1 MLKICPATNHQPT
14 TMTAASWKA
23 LCSATFNKETAVTI
37 SGFQRTASESF
48 CSRCRGKIKPP
59 KLKIVSPEEMLAKT
73 PTNNK
78 EQPMTTKVSN
88 RGTCDCC
95 EDKNLV
101 LRNNYNKKMCGKCA
115 SMYSNV
121 RNWLPIIEM
130 ALADIW
136 PDNYGP
142 GAKQL
147 AASNPDAVKVAVN
160 EKTEAV
166 LKRIEKLVGY
176 EGDDPEE
183 MVEHVAAGEA
193 LLEHIQRSAAK
204 TFIGMVINQEDIPGL
219 FARFAASSYAVREQT
234 RFIVTVRDMLGM
246 PVSHLGD
253 LTATLAEKLELLG
266 EYSTTMDR
274 TTDSMT
280 MALRKQDEAEQQ
292 VERREAALWEL
303 VNAMEELIVDRE
315 EIYRLYNELF
325 QAYKEETGSN
335 EPDDLTTTQQAI
347 ANQCDYLK
355 QTLLEKN
362 RKYGNSALE
371 PVRLF
376 SKADPVEQIRVR
388 IDDKLSRLQSA
399 QIDDTEDVELDLAG
413 YMVLLKVAKRTA

>member
-1 MLKICPATNHQPT
+1 MLKICPATSNLPT
-14 TMTAASWKA
+14 VMTAASWKA
-23 LCSATFNKETAVTI
+23 LCNATFKKETAATM
-37 SGFQRTASESF
+37 SGFHRVATESF
-48 CSRCRGKIKPP
+48 CSKCRGKIKPP

-73 PTNNK
+73 TPTNK
-78 EQPMTTKVSN
+78 ELPMTTKVSN

-101 LRNNYNKKMCGKCA
+101 LRNNYGKKMCGKCA

-121 RNWLPIIEM
+121 RNYLPIIEM
-130 ALADIW
+130 ALAELW
-136 PDNYGP
+136 PDKYGL
-142 GAKQL
+142 GAEQL

-166 LKRIEKLVGY
+166 LKRIAGLVGY

-183 MVEHVAAGEA
+183 MVG
-193 LLEHIQRSAAK
+193 HIAEVMVENQQLWKEREDLARDGLRSLQ
-204 TFIGMVINQEDIPGL
+204 N
-219 FARFAASSYAVREQT
+219 
-234 RFIVTVRDMLGM
+234 VTNRLV
-246 PVSHLGD
+246 
-253 LTATLAEKLELLG
+253 
-266 EYSTTMDR
+266 
-274 TTDSMT
+274 
-280 MALRKQDEAEQQ
+280 
-292 VERREAALWEL
+292 RREAALWEL
-303 VNAMEELIVDRE
+303 VEVAESTFVDFEYAEQLLDGYRTGEGPLSELT
-315 EIYRLYNELF
+315 
-325 QAYKEETGSN
+325 ETQRS
-335 EPDDLTTTQQAI
+335 I
-347 ANQCDYLK
+347 ANQCDHLK

-413 YMVLLKVAKRTA
+413 YLVLLKVAKRAS

>member
-1 MLKICPATNHQPT
+1 MLKICPATSNLPT
-14 TMTAASWKA
+14 VMTAASWAA
-23 LCSATFNKETAVTI
+23 LCSATFKKETAPYT
-37 SGFQRTASESF
+37 SGYERDASKSF

-59 KLKIVSPEEMLAKT
+59 KLKIVSLDEMLKKTT
-73 PTNNK
+73 PTNK
-78 EQPMTTKVSN
+78 ELPMTTKVSN

-101 LRNNYNKKMCGKCA
+101 LRNNYGKKMCGKCA

-121 RNWLPIIEM
+121 RNYLPIIEM
-130 ALADIW
+130 ALAELW
-136 PDNYGP
+136 PDKYGP
-142 GAKQL
+142 NAKQL
-147 AASNPDAVKVAVN
+147 AASNPDAVKVAVD
-160 EKTEAV
+160 EKTEAM
-166 LKRIEKLVGY
+166 LKRIAALVGY
-176 EGDDPEE
+176 EGDDPDE
-183 MVEHVAAGEA
+183 MVDHIAASEA
-193 LLEHIQRSAAK
+193 MLEHIQRTAAK
-204 TFIGMVINQEDIPGL
+204 AFCMEIKQGDIPGL
-219 FARFAASSYAVREQT
+219 FTRFTASSDAVREQT

-246 PVSHLGD
+246 PFSHLGD

-274 TTDSMT
+274 TVDSIT
-280 MALRKQDEAEQQ
+280 MALCKQDEAEQQ

-303 VNAMEELIVDRE
+303 VNAMDDIVDDRDE
-315 EIYRLYNELF
+315 LYRLLYND
-325 QAYKEETGSN
+325 ARKEDAGPN
-335 EPDDLTTTQQAI
+335 EPNDLTPTQQAI
-347 ANQCDYLK
+347 ANQCDHLK

-362 RKYGNSALE
+362 RKYGNSALK

-413 YMVLLKVAKRTA
+413 YLMLLKVANGAA